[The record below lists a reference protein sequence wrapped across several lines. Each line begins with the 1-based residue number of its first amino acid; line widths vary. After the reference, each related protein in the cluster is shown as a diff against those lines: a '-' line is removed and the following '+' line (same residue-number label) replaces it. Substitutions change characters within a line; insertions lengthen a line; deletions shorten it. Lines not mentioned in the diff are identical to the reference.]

1 MKFLVTLERDEDG
14 WIVVECP
21 VLPGC
26 VSQGRTME
34 EALANIREAI
44 ELSLE
49 TRKELGLSSQI
60 EIAEVDIPVSSR

>member
-1 MKFLVTLERDEDG
+1 MKFLVTLEREENG

-21 VLPGC
+21 SLPGC
-26 VSQGRTME
+26 VSQGRTVE

-49 TRKELGLSSQI
+49 TRRAEGIATAI
-60 EIAEVDIPVSSR
+60 EVAEVEVETPAR